1 MHGAIVSIGWASR
14 NAEHYDPATRRVRA
28 PLPRG
33 APRRR
38 RRRRRPRPAAHGP
51 HAPGGARGQLA
62 IDRPFAGRVPAR
74 SAFSVFWPL
83 AAARPLPRPLALDQ
97 HTPALHLARLSRA
110 EARERTCAP

>member
-1 MHGAIVSIGWASR
+1 MRSTTIR
-14 NAEHYDPATRRVRA
+14 PRA
-28 PLPRG
+28 G
-33 APRRR
+33 CAPRCRGE
-38 RRRRRPRPAAHGP
+38 PRAAGKGDGRLHVDRDPAAHGP